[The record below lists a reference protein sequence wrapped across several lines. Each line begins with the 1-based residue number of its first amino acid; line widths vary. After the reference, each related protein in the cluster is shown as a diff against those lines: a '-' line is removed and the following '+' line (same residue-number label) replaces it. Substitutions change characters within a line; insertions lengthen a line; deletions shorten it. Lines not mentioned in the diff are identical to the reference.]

1 MKRRDWSSLIEG
13 TPAYE
18 AYHAARIAIK
28 IGNGFTLTYNNITD
42 EIILAYNGFLWFY
55 YPKKTMTQKWKDIL
69 YGDKAICL
77 KAAEK
82 ELRRYQNCSP
92 LGAM

>member
-1 MKRRDWSSLIEG
+1 MAKRDWSSLAEG

-18 AYHAARIAIK
+18 AYHAPRITFK
-28 IGNGFTLTYNNITD
+28 IGNDFTLMYNNITD
-42 EIILAYNGFLWFY
+42 ELVLEYNGFIWYY

-69 YGDKAICL
+69 YGDKETCL

-82 ELRRYQNCSP
+82 ELHRYQNCSP
-92 LGAM
+92 LGAI